1 MGPSSGDG
9 VSCRRKL
16 STNCS
21 KPGLLYLDGLSGVRA
36 EAFGLE
42 VGLFTAFLLSGM
54 FPLGSSG
61 LSTTRMG
68 LGAMGMT
75 AFYFSDDSSPAS
87 TEEESLRVLD
97 ELVALSHPSP
107 AFIDTA
113 WIYQHFKTGLTN
125 EGLIAKAIA
134 KHGRDKFFIATK
146 TGIGLGPAGLIFD
159 SSPAFMRSQLATSLE
174 RLGTTYVD
182 LYYQHRV
189 DPSTPMA
196 TVAQVFKELIG
207 EGKIKGYGLSEC
219 TPQELRQAH
228 AIHPCSAV
236 QMEYSLTTRRVGDIM
251 LPVCRELGI
260 ALVACEWRRPRVG
273 AWHLFFNIVFVG
285 PFPGASPPLNT
296 THPPH
301 PYLQT
306 FSDSPLG
313 RGLLSKTFAKTSDL
327 GKGDWRLT
335 QPRFSEENLERN
347 ASHVTALEGYAA
359 KFGAT
364 TAQLALAWLIAQPG
378 VFPIPGT
385 KHTARLKENWGAIA
399 LAEKLTAEDLAALA
413 ALVPENEGERYSD
426 TNGLW
431 ESRL

>member
-1 MGPSSGDG
+1 
-9 VSCRRKL
+9 
-16 STNCS
+16 
-21 KPGLLYLDGLSGVRA
+21 
-36 EAFGLE
+36 
-42 VGLFTAFLLSGM
+42 M

-75 AFYFSDDSSPAS
+75 AFYFSDDSTPAT

-134 KHGRDKFFIATK
+134 KHGREKFFIATK
-146 TGIGLGPAGLIFD
+146 TGIGLGPNGLMFD

-189 DPSTPMA
+189 DPNTPMA

-251 LPVCRELGI
+251 LPVCRELGV
-260 ALVACEWRRPRVG
+260 ALVACEWGRPRVG
-273 AWHLFFNIVFVG
+273 AC
-285 PFPGASPPLNT
+285 T
-296 THPPH
+296 
-301 PYLQT
+301 
-306 FSDSPLG
+306 
-313 RGLLSKTFAKTSDL
+313 
-327 GKGDWRLT
+327 
-335 QPRFSEENLERN
+335 
-347 ASHVTALEGYAA
+347 
-359 KFGAT
+359 
-364 TAQLALAWLIAQPG
+364 
-378 VFPIPGT
+378 PI
-385 KHTARLKENWGAIA
+385 
-399 LAEKLTAEDLAALA
+399 
-413 ALVPENEGERYSD
+413 
-426 TNGLW
+426 
-431 ESRL
+431 